1 MKKLIIILCLLTV
14 SVATM
19 ANNVITCL
27 NGGGNKEG
35 HDTGAYEAI
44 TIEPVVK
51 HEIRLNGWMNALP
64 LYEIIETEPVLKKE
78 HDLNLVHPNSATYE
92 NITLEPVVSSNLRL
106 NGMQYA
112 YLYEELPTDLTIRE
126 PKQLMPVMDITTD
139 VADGIAPEPRE
150 EIAIEPQVKTSKSL
164 QQLIDAVENYNQ
176 PVFENILVE
185 PVIKSPNFSPADT
198 TKPTASK
205 AVAYFDAAAS
215 TIASEDTLKKN
226 KAFSKDLDAVVVTS
240 RKPPFERKA
249 DKMIVNVE
257 ANITN
262 SGASA
267 MEVLE
272 KTPGVSVDKDGNI
285 SMAGKNGVM
294 VLIDGKRT
302 FMTPTDL
309 ADYLRNVPA
318 SSLDKLE
325 VMTNPSA
332 KYDAAGNSGIIN
344 IVTKKQ
350 KQKGFNGSLSTS
362 TGFAQY
368 LFNNN
373 SLNLNYRKNKLNL
386 FANLSGNTRKSYDDL
401 QLNRTFFRPD
411 GTPELYFD
419 QKSENTRRRNSLNA
433 KIGFDHIA
441 SPQTTWG
448 MVFTGFYSPGKINSV
463 NTSYLKNHARVLDST
478 VVSTNYEERTWKNA
492 GVNWHL
498 VHQFDSAR
506 SGKEISVDLDYY
518 RYNRLQDQEFL
529 NENFDLNG
537 VKSGSKLLQGHLP
550 SDIEIMSAKTDYTQK
565 IFKKYKLETGL
576 KYSQVRTENVAGYFD
591 VINNIPVPNDNITNS
606 FDYEEAIGAA
616 YLNMSATFGKW
627 SVQAGLRAEHTR
639 YKGFQYDNAL
649 QPDSTFTNDYT
660 SLFPTFYASHK
671 LNAKHNFTMS
681 YGRRINRPDYADLN
695 PFRFFID
702 QYTYAGGNPFL
713 RPMYTNVVEAGH
725 SFKNVLHTRLSY
737 SKTNELITQTF
748 ETDGFAAFVRPGNY
762 GTQEVV
768 NLNVTYQFKPK
779 SWFNSTIYTEATHNI
794 FDGMVSGKQFN
805 QEGTT
810 VLLHMNNQ
818 FILKKGWSAELSG
831 YYRTKGWEGQVEVR
845 PVHLLN
851 AGVQKKVLKDKGTL
865 KLALN
870 NLLQYQVY
878 TGTILLNNAEAK
890 FRNNQFS
897 RSAALTFTYR
907 FGKPLKGTPVRKQ
920 GGSTEELNRVKSS

>member
-19 ANNVITCL
+19 ANREHISLSGSSNETPFRAGIYETITV
-27 NGGGNKEG
+27 
-35 HDTGAYEAI
+35 
-44 TIEPVVK
+44 EPIIK
-51 HEIRLNGWMNALP
+51 HEVRLNGYMKALP
-64 LYEIIETEPVLKKE
+64 AYESIETEPVLKPAHE
-78 HDLNLVHPNSATYE
+78 LRLFHTPEPLYEVIEVEPIVFAEVRLQGLTYAYPYE
-92 NITLEPVVSSNLRL
+92 MIYTEPVLKETGHLFHLSEVVSN
-106 NGMQYA
+106 
-112 YLYEELPTDLTIRE
+112 
-126 PKQLMPVMDITTD
+126 TT
-139 VADGIAPEPRE
+139 GNINPHGRE
-150 EIAIEPQVKTSKSL
+150 EIKVEPVVKTSKPL
-164 QQLIDAVENYNQ
+164 QMLIDAVERTQ
-176 PVFENILVE
+176 EPAFERILVE
-185 PVIKSPNFSPADT
+185 PVIKYSLFSVADT
-198 TKPTASK
+198 TKPS
-205 AVAYFDAAAS
+205 VAPQK
-215 TIASEDTLKKN
+215 IASGSSGSVHVQSDSLGIN
-226 KAFSKDLDAVVVTS
+226 KAFSKELEAVVVTS

-249 DKMIVNVE
+249 DKMIVHVD

-294 VLIDGKRT
+294 VLMDGKRT
-302 FMTPTDL
+302 FMTAADL
-309 ADYLRNVPA
+309 ADYLRNMPA
-318 SSLDKLE
+318 SSLDKFE

-344 IVTKKQ
+344 IITKKQ

-373 SLNLNYRKNKLNL
+373 SLNLNYRKNKINL
-386 FANLSGNTRKSYDDL
+386 FANLSGNARKSYDEL

-411 GTPELYFD
+411 GTPEVHFD
-419 QKSENTRRRNSLNA
+419 QKSGNTRKRY
-433 KIGFDHIA
+433 GFNGKVGLDYIA
-441 SPQTTWG
+441 SPQTTLG
-448 MVFTGFYSPGKINSV
+448 VVFTGFYSPGKINSV
-463 NTSYLKNHARVLDST
+463 NTSYLKNHANELDST

-492 GVNWHL
+492 GVN
-498 VHQFDSAR
+498 VHFAHKFDSAR
-506 SGKEISVDLDYY
+506 SGKELSADFDYY
-518 RYNRLQDQEFL
+518 HYNRLQDQEFL

-550 SDIEIMSAKTDYTQK
+550 SDIKIMSAKADYTQT
-565 IFKKYKLETGL
+565 IFKKYKWETGL
-576 KYSQVRTENVAGYFD
+576 KYSNVRTENVADYFD
-591 VINNIPVPNDNITNS
+591 VINNTPVQNDDITNS
-606 FDYEEAIGAA
+606 FNYEETIGAA
-616 YLNMSATFGKW
+616 YMNLSASFGKW
-627 SVQAGLRAEHTR
+627 SLQAGLRAEYTR

-649 QPDSTFTNDYT
+649 QPDSSFSNDYA

-671 LNAKHNFTMS
+671 LNAKNQFTVS

-713 RPMYTNVVEAGH
+713 RPMYTNVLEAGH

-768 NLNVTYQFKPK
+768 NLNVTYMFKPK
-779 SWFNSTIYTEATHNI
+779 AWFNSTIYTEATHNI
-794 FDGMVSGKQFN
+794 FDGSVGGKDFKM
-805 QEGTT
+805 EGTT
-810 VLLHMNNQ
+810 YLLHLNNQ

-831 YYRTKGWEGQVEVR
+831 FYRTRGWEGQVEVR
-845 PVHLLN
+845 PVHMLN
-851 AGVQKKVLKDKGTL
+851 AGVQKKIMKDKGTL

-878 TGTILLNNAEAK
+878 TGTIFLNNAEAS

-907 FGKPLKGTPVRKQ
+907 FGKPLKGAPARKQ
-920 GGSTEELNRVKSS
+920 GSSEELNRVKSS

>member
-1 MKKLIIILCLLTV
+1 MKKLIIILCLLTL

-19 ANNVITCL
+19 AKTVNTCL
-27 NGGGNKEG
+27 NGCGK
-35 HDTGAYEAI
+35 HDVHHISAYEAI
-44 TIEPVVK
+44 TTEPVIK
-51 HEIRLNGWMNALP
+51 HEVRLNGWVDAP
-64 LYEIIETEPVLKKE
+64 SVYESIETEPVLKPAHE
-78 HDLNLVHPNSATYE
+78 LRLMYNALPPYE
-92 NITLEPVVSSNLRL
+92 SIDVEPVVPSEIHL
-106 NGMQYA
+106 NGLAYA
-112 YLYEELPTDLTIRE
+112 YLYENLLNE
-126 PKQLMPVMDITTD
+126 PVIKEHKNGLWIKDATQDNED
-139 VADGIAPEPRE
+139 FIAPAVVE
-150 EIAIEPQVKTSKSL
+150 EIVVEPQVKNSKPL
-164 QQLIDAVENYNQ
+164 QLLIDAVERSNQ
-176 PVFENILVE
+176 PTFENLLVE
-185 PVIKSPNFSPADT
+185 PVIKHSFFVVADT
-198 TKPTASK
+198 TQPVATEKPASLDLPASITAH
-205 AVAYFDAAAS
+205 
-215 TIASEDTLKKN
+215 EDTLKKN

-294 VLIDGKRT
+294 VLMDGKRT
-302 FMTPTDL
+302 FMTAADL

-325 VMTNPSA
+325 VMTNPSS

-344 IVTKKQ
+344 IITKKQ

-362 TGFAQY
+362 TGMAQY

-386 FANLSGNTRKSYDDL
+386 FANLSGNARKSIDEL
-401 QLNRTFFRPD
+401 QLSRTFFKPD
-411 GTPELYFD
+411 GTPEVHFD
-419 QKSENTRRRNSLNA
+419 QKSENTRQRYGLNG
-433 KIGFDHIA
+433 KVGFDYIA
-441 SPQTTWG
+441 SPQTTFG

-463 NTSYLKNHARVLDST
+463 NTSYLKNHANVLDST

-492 GVNWHL
+492 GVNLHV

-506 SGKEISVDLDYY
+506 SGKEISADLDYY

-550 SDIEIMSAKTDYTQK
+550 SDIEIISAKTDYTQK
-565 IFKKYKLETGL
+565 IFKKYKLEAGL

-591 VINNIPVPNDNITNS
+591 VINNIPVQNDDITNS
-606 FDYEEAIGAA
+606 FDYEESIGAA
-616 YLNMSATFGKW
+616 YLNMSTSFGKW
-627 SVQAGLRAEHTR
+627 SLQAGLRAEHTR

-649 QPDSTFTNDYT
+649 QPDSSFTNDYT

-671 LNAKHNFTMS
+671 LNAKHNFTLS

-713 RPMYTNVVEAGH
+713 RPMYTNVLEAGH
-725 SFKNVLHTRLSY
+725 SFKNVLHSRVSY
-737 SKTNELITQTF
+737 SKTNQLITQTF

-779 SWFNSTIYTEATHNI
+779 AWFNSTIYTEATHNI
-794 FDGMVSGKQFN
+794 FDGRVGGKDFK

-810 VLLHMNNQ
+810 YLLHLNNQ
-818 FILKKGWSAELSG
+818 FIMKKGWSAELSG
-831 YYRTKGWEGQVEVR
+831 FYRTRGWEGQVEVR
-845 PVHLLN
+845 PVHMLN

-878 TGTILLNNAEAK
+878 TGTIYLNNAEAK

-897 RSAALTFTYR
+897 RSAAVTFTYR

-920 GGSTEELNRVKSS
+920 GSSEELNRVKSS